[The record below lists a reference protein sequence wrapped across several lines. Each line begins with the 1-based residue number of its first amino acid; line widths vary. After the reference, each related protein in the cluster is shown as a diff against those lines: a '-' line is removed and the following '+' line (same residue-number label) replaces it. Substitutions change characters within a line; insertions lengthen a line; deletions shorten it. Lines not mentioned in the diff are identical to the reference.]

1 MELHSERLIPAS
13 VNDTWAALNDPAVL
27 KACITGC
34 ESLER
39 TADDAFTAQVAV
51 KVGPV
56 SARFKG
62 NLKLTDVQPPHG
74 YTIHF
79 DGQGG
84 IAGFGKGSADV
95 KLVPEGTQ
103 TRLAYAARAQVGG
116 KLAQIGSRLVDA
128 AAGKIAE
135 DFFKAFEAHVQT
147 AGAAQVEKA
156 RIDAEV
162 DDVAR
167 EKAVAGSDAEPTA
180 LPRAV
185 TSAAPSAL
193 PAPTSRRVVWVS
205 AALALVAL
213 LYFSSR

>member
-34 ESLER
+34 QSLER

-62 NLKLTDVQPPHG
+62 NLKLTDVQPPDS

-95 KLVPEGTQ
+95 KLAPEGTQ

-116 KLAQIGSRLVDA
+116 KLAQIGSRLIDA

-135 DFFKAFEAHVQT
+135 DFFKAFEAHLQA
-147 AGAAQVEKA
+147 AGDAQVKKE
-156 RIDAEV
+156 RIDAE
-162 DDVAR
+162 AAGAAGER
-167 EKAVAGSDAEPTA
+167 TSAGSDTEAEADTEAMASPH
-180 LPRAV
+180 AV
-185 TSAAPSAL
+185 PPAAAS
-193 PAPTSRRVVWVS
+193 SRVVWIPV
-205 AALALVAL
+205 ALALVAI
-213 LYFSSR
+213 LYFSTR